1 MAIVYNSAEFG
12 FFYQQV
18 ASVINLLAIL
28 SKESF
33 GLNVTP
39 SGQFM
44 HKTKL
49 SYHIFIVENYT
60 VPESKKK
67 PYCVP
72 CQQGFKYQ
80 WSYDKH
86 VRAVHEGIRD
96 VQCAECG
103 KFFLEQQVWQ
113 FWSHS
118 F

>member
-1 MAIVYNSAEFG
+1 MYSKFQNFWHSAT
-12 FFYQQV
+12 
-18 ASVINLLAIL
+18 S
-28 SKESF
+28 
-33 GLNVTP
+33 

-44 HKTKL
+44 HETKPL
-49 SYHIFIVENYT
+49 YNIFIVENYT

-113 FWSHS
+113 FWSQS